1 VSDELSIPN
10 PTYRIPRQ
18 RRGLDPM
25 TRKLALIAC
34 GVGGVLVVGIGG
46 WTVLGHRNTVVP
58 VVQAENGPIR
68 VKPTNPG
75 GMQISGAN
83 EDIMSGGST
92 PGDGKLAP
100 APEAPNPQGLRSQPP
115 PKPAPAAMAALPA
128 PLPAVLPTGPA
139 KPIAEKP
146 LAALDKHAAVATTPE
161 QRPAPAAG
169 AGTLV
174 QLAAVGSEQAAKD
187 EWQRLTHRLPDLLQ
201 QHHAAISK
209 TEHDGRTLW
218 RVRTGGFSDVAQ
230 ATAFCERI
238 RAKGAG
244 CSVATF

>member
-1 VSDELSIPN
+1 MSDELSIPS

-18 RRGLDPM
+18 RRGLDPL

-34 GVGGVLVVGIGG
+34 GVGGVLIVGIGG
-46 WTVLGHRNTVVP
+46 WTVLGHRNTAVP

-75 GMQISGAN
+75 GMQISGAS

-100 APEAPNPQGLRSQPP
+100 APEAPNPQGMRAQTAPP
-115 PKPAPAAMAALPA
+115 AKPAPAAMAALPA
-128 PLPAVLPTGPA
+128 PPPAVLPTGPV
-139 KPIAEKP
+139 KQVAEKP
-146 LAALDKHAAVATTPE
+146 LAAPDKHAAVALAPE
-161 QRPAPAAG
+161 RPAPVG

-187 EWQRLTHRLPDLLQ
+187 EWQRLSHRLPELLQ

>member
-1 VSDELSIPN
+1 MSDELSIPS

-34 GVGGVLVVGIGG
+34 GVGGILVVGIGG
-46 WTVLGHRNTVVP
+46 WTVLGHRSTAVP
-58 VVQAENGPIR
+58 VVQADSGPIR
-68 VKPTNPG
+68 VKPANPG

-100 APEAPNPQGLRSQPP
+100 APEAPNPQGLRTQPP

-128 PLPAVLPTGPA
+128 TGPALLPTGPA

-146 LAALDKHAAVATTPE
+146 LAAPDKHAVVAAAPE
-161 QRPAPAAG
+161 RPAATG
-169 AGTLV
+169 TGTLV

-187 EWQRLTHRLPDLLQ
+187 EWQRLTHRLPELL
-201 QHHAAISK
+201 HERHAAISK

>member
-1 VSDELSIPN
+1 MSDELSIPS

-18 RRGLDPM
+18 RRGLDPL

-34 GVGGVLVVGIGG
+34 GVGGLLVVGIGG
-46 WTVLGHRNTVVP
+46 WTVLGHRNTAVP

-68 VKPTNPG
+68 VKPANPG
-75 GMQISGAN
+75 GMQISGAS
-83 EDIMSGGST
+83 EDIMSGGSK

-100 APEAPNPQGLRSQPP
+100 APEAPNPQGLRTQAPP

-128 PLPAVLPTGPA
+128 PVPAILPVGPA
-139 KPIAEKP
+139 KPVTEKP
-146 LAALDKHAAVATTPE
+146 LAAPDKHAAVAAAPE
-161 QRPAPAAG
+161 RPVPAG

-187 EWQRLTHRLPDLLQ
+187 EWQRLTHRWPELLHE
-201 QHHAAISK
+201 HHAAISK